1 MLFLTQSHRDL
12 EAAGHLVG
20 AKRWHLQKALLWPHS
35 RSQCGSLWEKT
46 PKYYLQ
52 RYKAIHC
59 ACSTVCVL
67 KKSNTYTIK
76 IQKKTNLDNIYFSKI
91 HTFVILQVKWNPLRT
106 TDFIFTNTTLRAYW
120 SFLHFLIWT
129 ILVAMV
135 CLFLHDKSKFEVIF
149 LLQAF

>member
-1 MLFLTQSHRDL
+1 MLNSLCPQK
-12 EAAGHLVG
+12 EQHLYH
-20 AKRWHLQKALLWPHS
+20 K
-35 RSQCGSLWEKT
+35 
-46 PKYYLQ
+46 
-52 RYKAIHC
+52 
-59 ACSTVCVL
+59 
-67 KKSNTYTIK
+67 NTK
-76 IQKKTNLDNIYFSKI
+76 KKTNLDNIYFSKI

-106 TDFIFTNTTLRAYW
+106 TDIIFTNTTLRAYW